1 MNHLLTD
8 DWFFL
13 LTAHQMISHH
23 CSHASCCAC
32 VCVLTR
38 YTPVMSTRSSED
50 LFFPYMDVHH
60 NEGRSQAHAA
70 LISVIKMFYFTFYR
84 KEEIKQN
91 LKQSVFHRQAFGRL
105 TASW

>member
-1 MNHLLTD
+1 MNHLLID

-23 CSHASCCAC
+23 FSHASCCVC
-32 VCVLTR
+32 VCVCLDSI
-38 YTPVMSTRSSED
+38 YSCHEHSSSED

-70 LISVIKMFYFTFYR
+70 LISVIKMFYFTF
-84 KEEIKQN
+84 
-91 LKQSVFHRQAFGRL
+91 
-105 TASW
+105 